1 MVVIIVPGVR
11 HCSTAVQQRSPL
23 KPAHLKPKML
33 FKCVLISGAIIHFL
47 LSRNYEPFF
56 LATIFYKSSILSAF
70 KFCDRFIISESRAF
84 NFIKKSNKSFFE
96 RKLSIFDN
104 HHKFGSEKNTQR
116 NII

>member
-47 LSRNYEPFF
+47 LSRNHDFF
-56 LATIFYKSSILSAF
+56 LATIFYKSSILSTF

-84 NFIKKSNKSFFE
+84 NFIKNQTKAFL
-96 RKLSIFDN
+96 RKALHLSQP
-104 HHKFGSEKNTQR
+104 SQVWLRKNTKK
-116 NII
+116 NNLK